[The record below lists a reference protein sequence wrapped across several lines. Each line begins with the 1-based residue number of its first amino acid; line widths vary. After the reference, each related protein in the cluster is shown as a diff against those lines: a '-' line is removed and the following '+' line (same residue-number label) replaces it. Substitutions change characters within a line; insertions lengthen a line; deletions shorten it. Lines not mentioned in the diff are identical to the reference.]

1 LIKNEVKQM
10 NQKEFER
17 MLKIERM
24 KELKEILES
33 GECQWCSKLFK
44 FGEHKWTA
52 INPNENPHNIIKLC
66 KQCFLYLLSPASINT
81 ASGGEANG

>member
-1 LIKNEVKQM
+1 M

-17 MLKIERM
+17 MLKIERIKQM
-24 KELKEILES
+24 KEMLSEES

-52 INPNENPHNIIKLC
+52 INPETNPHNIIRLC
-66 KQCFLYLLSPASINT
+66 KRCFLYRLSPASN
-81 ASGGEANG
+81 ER